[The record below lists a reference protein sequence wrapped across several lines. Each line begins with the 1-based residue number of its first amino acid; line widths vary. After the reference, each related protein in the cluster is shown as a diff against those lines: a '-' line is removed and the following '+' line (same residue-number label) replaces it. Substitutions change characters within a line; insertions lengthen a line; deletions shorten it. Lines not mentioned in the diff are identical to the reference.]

1 MRKKHS
7 HVVVVFSSEDDN
19 DGDIRTNR
27 PSTTTK
33 SKSRKVFRQRNSR
46 RPEESCGLVEEDFN
60 LFTKD
65 IYEDLDLSNVTYVGK
80 KRKQQLCLD
89 CGDVKDLW
97 VDKYKPRC
105 LAELAVHKKKF
116 YVTGWRSKYMVGR
129 AVQDVKGPAGVG
141 KSATV
146 HVVVSHIGAE
156 LCEWQTP
163 TPTLWQEYNYNA
175 NSGISY
181 ISKLD
186 EFETF
191 VEKIRKY
198 PSISSSSRECSKKN
212 IVMLIDDL
220 PVTNGRAADGRLRHC
235 LHSLVISSQC
245 PTVILITESSKT
257 QSGEELLLLL
267 EKAGASKL
275 AFNPITANSIKKTLV
290 RICREEMCSV
300 TPEWIDHIAKGS
312 GGDIRHAIT
321 ALQYLCL
328 RPNLL
333 VSLPLSI
340 PISCSSKGEP
350 GVVTS
355 VQSFEGLDEKFFS
368 LSMGRDE
375 TLSLF
380 HALGKFLHNKRDTEQ
395 PADLGQGYFQ
405 LQEMFMRYPLKMD
418 APEKILSQAYAEAS
432 SVADFLHENVLDFIS
447 DEAVDDAV
455 TIASYLSDSDCLSA
469 TLTIR
474 GSSGSSSILSR
485 HDSKNVS
492 QQVAASVAV
501 RGVLFGNSHPLPSRW
516 HSIRSP
522 KLWQIKQ
529 LSFIKKNEILSKWC
543 EAQCCFSIC
552 GFSVMTTEYQYALQL
567 LGSKVSS
574 LSAHTQNSQ
583 IYKPEQQDIRMGE
596 QPDWMAT
603 DESTTQVGTSSI
615 RQASIY
621 DLDIHISG
629 ESEEDEIEEW

>member
-105 LAELAVHKKKF
+105 LAELAVHKKK
-116 YVTGWRSKYMVGR
+116 VNSCNNVLVLT
-129 AVQDVKGPAGVG
+129 GPAGVG

-432 SVADFLHENVLDFIS
+432 SVADFLHENG
-447 DEAVDDAV
+447 E
-455 TIASYLSDSDCLSA
+455 
-469 TLTIR
+469 
-474 GSSGSSSILSR
+474 
-485 HDSKNVS
+485 
-492 QQVAASVAV
+492 
-501 RGVLFGNSHPLPSRW
+501 W